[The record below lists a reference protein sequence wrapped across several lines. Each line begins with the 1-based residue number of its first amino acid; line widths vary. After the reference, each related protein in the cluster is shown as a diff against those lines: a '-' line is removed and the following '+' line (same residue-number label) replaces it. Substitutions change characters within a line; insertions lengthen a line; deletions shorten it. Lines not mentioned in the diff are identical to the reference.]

1 MSTRGCA
8 RQTFT
13 EYCWIY
19 CSSNPPEY
27 SRAKRARKEA
37 ALRLLLW
44 PTWIYAPKAESS
56 LCFALREFTHTH
68 SHAHI
73 RTLRTEPVHHFEN
86 AVQLPVATRTH
97 AQPNRKLT
105 TSLTS
110 PPSASSATAIR
121 QQRPVCIAWWFHFAG
136 RPRGFIR
143 VLCVA
148 RERPPNRRRRR
159 RSRRR
164 RCRRRVVVVEERLC
178 RVISHHRCVRAF
190 YPAPT
195 NTLKR
200 VATCRK
206 KQVNTTSPRPI
217 GPFR

>member
-1 MSTRGCA
+1 MNSH
-8 RQTFT
+8 
-13 EYCWIY
+13 
-19 CSSNPPEY
+19 
-27 SRAKRARKEA
+27 
-37 ALRLLLW
+37 
-44 PTWIYAPKAESS
+44 
-56 LCFALREFTHTH
+56 THTH

-97 AQPNRKLT
+97 THTHSRTEKLT

-136 RPRGFIR
+136 WPRGFIR

-148 RERPPNRRRRR
+148 RERPPNRR
-159 RSRRR
+159 RRR